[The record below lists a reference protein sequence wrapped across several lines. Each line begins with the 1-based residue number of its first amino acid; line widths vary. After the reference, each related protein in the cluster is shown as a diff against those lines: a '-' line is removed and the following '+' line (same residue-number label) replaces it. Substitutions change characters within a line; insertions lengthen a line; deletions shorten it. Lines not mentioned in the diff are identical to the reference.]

1 MASVPEAAAD
11 NSSARQVAGAAGLRV
26 GCWRNGRRQQWALV
40 MTSESRVSL
49 SNSVAFVES
58 HGVVLESA
66 RGPIANL
73 AEAIAGETVDG
84 SWWGHQKG
92 HQIFAATRVV
102 RASPDVLVCRL
113 VDGKVTYIH
122 RRLWPAIVRLA
133 NTLDTGRLTAI
144 NEQHSESGEHQVN
157 ETPFPQWVPA
167 DVKVTA
173 TRLTKQDALAQLG
186 AQVSTYLFEAE

>member
-1 MASVPEAAAD
+1 M
-11 NSSARQVAGAAGLRV
+11 
-26 GCWRNGRRQQWALV
+26 GRRHQWALV
-40 MTSESRVSL
+40 MTSESRLSP

-58 HGVVLESA
+58 QGVVLESA
-66 RGPIANL
+66 RGRIVNL

-92 HQIFAATRVV
+92 RQIFAATRVV

-122 RRLWPAIVRLA
+122 RRLWPAVVRLA
-133 NTLDTGRLTAI
+133 NNLDTGRLAAI
-144 NEQHSESGEHQVN
+144 NEQHSESGEHQVS

-167 DVKVTA
+167 DVQVTA
-173 TRLTKQDALAQLG
+173 KRLVKQGALAQLG
-186 AQVSTYLFEAE
+186 EQVSTRLFEAE